1 METTLPL
8 PFHSQPSPL
17 LKGLQI
23 FTLVTR
29 VISLCSVG
37 LICKFFN
44 LMESPLFHAKGG
56 WKEMHAIAW
65 ASTVIFDNVEKI
77 VDQIQRNGHLV
88 KLSQVLEDM
97 PQTEILLTAI
107 LQNLSPLVLDVVDII
122 TMKPIHLVSFLLSY
136 FLSLIIN
143 PPLLPNFFPFESF
156 VSLQISI
163 LDDYKSQE
171 EQWPCV
177 QRESVGAAMELRS
190 GTREIIRE
198 IERISCNPTLF
209 VQEWREQPVLTRAKK
224 IASIFIER
232 ILPHFHEAIRPTISA
247 YVRSQFQNN
256 NMIHSPPFNWTSGY
270 IKFRQLAKKLDD
282 LVNDVKKVVLVE
294 QPTFWDDLE
303 FLVPG
308 VKSIFDKRW
317 PDMKNDSR
325 FGSIIGLKSEEKLIN
340 SFSILSA
347 H

>member
-143 PPLLPNFFPFESF
+143 PPLLPNFFPFEFLCF
-156 VSLQISI
+156 VSDIDPGRLQI
-163 LDDYKSQE
+163 
-171 EQWPCV
+171 PG
-177 QRESVGAAMELRS
+177 RTMALRTKGKRGRS
-190 GTREIIRE
+190 DGT
-198 IERISCNPTLF
+198 
-209 VQEWREQPVLTRAKK
+209 
-224 IASIFIER
+224 
-232 ILPHFHEAIRPTISA
+232 AIRYS
-247 YVRSQFQNN
+247 
-256 NMIHSPPFNWTSGY
+256 
-270 IKFRQLAKKLDD
+270 
-282 LVNDVKKVVLVE
+282 
-294 QPTFWDDLE
+294 
-303 FLVPG
+303 
-308 VKSIFDKRW
+308 
-317 PDMKNDSR
+317 
-325 FGSIIGLKSEEKLIN
+325 
-340 SFSILSA
+340 
-347 H
+347 

>member
-232 ILPHFHEAIRPTISA
+232 ILTIATFSRGNQTYNLRVRTFSVSERQHDTLAAFQLDLGLHQISSIGEEARRSGQRREKGCSRGAADFLGRLGVSRP
-247 YVRSQFQNN
+247 R
-256 NMIHSPPFNWTSGY
+256 
-270 IKFRQLAKKLDD
+270 
-282 LVNDVKKVVLVE
+282 
-294 QPTFWDDLE
+294 
-303 FLVPG
+303 
-308 VKSIFDKRW
+308 
-317 PDMKNDSR
+317 
-325 FGSIIGLKSEEKLIN
+325 SEEYIRQEVARHEKRFQVWIDN
-340 SFSILSA
+340 RIKIGREID
-347 H
+347 

>member
-1 METTLPL
+1 ME
-8 PFHSQPSPL
+8 
-17 LKGLQI
+17 GDARD
-23 FTLVTR
+23 R
-29 VISLCSVG
+29 VGVHGHLRQRGEDRGSNSEERASGEAVPSVG
-37 LICKFFN
+37 G
-44 LMESPLFHAKGG
+44 HAANGN
-56 WKEMHAIAW
+56 
-65 ASTVIFDNVEKI
+65 TF
-77 VDQIQRNGHLV
+77 NGHPAEFV
-88 KLSQVLEDM
+88 PSGSRRGRHHNHETHPSRK
-97 PQTEILLTAI
+97 
-107 LQNLSPLVLDVVDII
+107 
-122 TMKPIHLVSFLLSY
+122 FLLSY

-247 YVRSQFQNN
+247 YVRSQFQND